1 MRGRERRCTVEGGR
15 TWEEKNEKGRT
26 VIFHQKRIDVGD
38 LPLTDHV
45 RTPAAL
51 ASLPDAGVM
60 P

>member
-38 LPLTDHV
+38 LFNHS
-45 RTPAAL
+45 RTMFEL
-51 ASLPDAGVM
+51 LLRWHRFQMLV
-60 P
+60 